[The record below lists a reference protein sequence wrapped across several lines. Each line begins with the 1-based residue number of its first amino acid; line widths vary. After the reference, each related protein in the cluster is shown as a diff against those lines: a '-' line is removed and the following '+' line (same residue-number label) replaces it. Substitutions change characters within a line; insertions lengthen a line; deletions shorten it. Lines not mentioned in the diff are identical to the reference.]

1 MNFLRHTLLAILP
14 ILLAGSVH
22 AAERCEFA
30 LLGDDASSYLESS
43 RAFIGNEFNLVLND
57 VNMAFIDKTV
67 NRGVEITPQARAQ
80 FQTILK
86 DLKIADSKLTKDVS
100 TLLER
105 TLTEEQATAL
115 KLARALGRTEKGEN
129 ESLKA
134 FSGNYTELQLERK
147 DRILDLAGFSFEE
160 RAAIVGNKF
169 VEDVLTKYT
178 AENLIWDNTAKTPE
192 EAVAMNNE
200 VIKQMDAESAAEYS
214 GKRINAIDKKTARN
228 LYEEVTRHPVARLLK
243 VNKYDPE
250 HKMGFCFGR
259 AMTSHLEALHMGLD
273 KNSIRKVFVAG
284 SMKAIVGDI
293 IWQFHVATAVK
304 SSDGGWW
311 VIDPFVGKPVKL
323 DQWYAKMYK
332 QDTKGTLRLYV
343 TEASRLGATDGAH
356 YNRAHLMEDYYNNY
370 FKDLIQYYRLKAK
383 NELPKKSL
391 WIKVF
396 DWTLS
401 VLRIGI

>member
-1 MNFLRHTLLAILP
+1 MAILP
-14 ILLAGSVH
+14 LLVAGAVS

-30 LLGDDASSYLESS
+30 LLGEEPSSYLEPS
-43 RAFIGNEFNLVLND
+43 RSFIGNEFNLVLND
-57 VNMAFIDKTV
+57 FNMAFIDKVV
-67 NRGVEITPQARAQ
+67 NRGAEITPEARAQ
-80 FQTILK
+80 FQAILK
-86 DLKIADSKLTKDVS
+86 DLEIADLKLSKDVTS
-100 TLLER
+100 LLGR
-105 TLTEEQATAL
+105 TLTKEQATAL

-129 ESLKA
+129 KNLSA

-169 VEDVLTKYT
+169 VEDILTKYT

-200 VIKQMDAESAAEYS
+200 VLKQMNAESAATYS
-214 GKRINAIDKKTARN
+214 GKKINALDKQTVRK

-243 VNKYDPE
+243 VNKYDPD

-259 AMTSHLEALHMGLD
+259 AMTAHLEALYMGID

-343 TEASRLGATDGAH
+343 TEASRLGATDGAR
-356 YNRAHLMEDYYNNY
+356 YNRAHLMEEYYNNY
-370 FKDLIQYYRLKAK
+370 FKDLIQYYRLKAN
-383 NELPKKSL
+383 NELPKKSV
-391 WIKVF
+391 WIKIF